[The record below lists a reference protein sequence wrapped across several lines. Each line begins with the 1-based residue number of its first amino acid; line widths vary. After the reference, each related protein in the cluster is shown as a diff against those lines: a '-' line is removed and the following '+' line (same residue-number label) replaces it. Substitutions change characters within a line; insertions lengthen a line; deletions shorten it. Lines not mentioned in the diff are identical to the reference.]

1 MDERGG
7 DMPEDKNEVIANI
20 SFALRKLEQSENEL
34 SDIKKDLLKIK
45 TDLNS
50 YFLILFHGSDD
61 SFN

>member
-1 MDERGG
+1 
-7 DMPEDKNEVIANI
+7 MPEDKNEVIANI